1 MTHIGMTT
9 RVGLIA
15 AVFAM
20 AGMTPAFAGSARTGA
35 RAGHNAPQARA
46 AAKPAGPA
54 AKVKV
59 LTFVTLQTAGV
70 LKIQWQDRKGNPT
83 KGPTDGTLTYR
94 TNITHPRKG
103 TLPLSRGKWKPK
115 QKTVVFMGIAPRQRY
130 VCPPRSYWIRV
141 NIKVGRKHYH
151 AFKRTKLNCI

>member
-1 MTHIGMTT
+1 MTRAGMN
-9 RVGLIA
+9 RLAGLLA
-15 AVFAM
+15 VVFAA
-20 AGMTPAFAGSARTGA
+20 AGVSRASAEPARGEVKAARP
-35 RAGHNAPQARA
+35 AP
-46 AAKPAGPA
+46 KPAGPA

-94 TNITHPRKG
+94 TNITRPRKG

-115 QKTVVFMGIAPRQRY
+115 QKAVVFMGLAPRQRY
-130 VCPPRSYWIRV
+130 VCPPRTYWIRV
-141 NIKVGRKHYH
+141 SIKVGRKRYR